1 MDALIRQ
8 HLDAPTARGPREELS
23 QNTLGQL
30 IQTLENL
37 AAEQH
42 QGFRVVH
49 GWRQSLFPD
58 LPLLPINRQLPH
70 SAYQDLSS
78 HLEADA
84 ATLLYLFDNG
94 AEAFTLLGQLVDH
107 PEISVFQQRL
117 PVRACWSFD
126 RAFQQELVSTLEHR
140 VPFHSIPIL
149 DRPERTGL
157 DGRFNGRL
165 IKFLEESL
173 LETRQSLNLITG
185 ILRVQKTISREL
197 DFERLLELIGDTLLE
212 TFHFLL
218 GELEIYDAEEN
229 RLVHQVTWNMN
240 GPGQTLS
247 RNLQILLDVEQE
259 RSLFLAGAPVV
270 MDALRRHPLVLN
282 HRLVEILGLRF
293 AILLPLFAGEEK
305 VGLLKLYYGHPEVI
319 SPTRLAWLEE
329 LSNLMASAILN
340 AREHTRVFELATKDG
355 LTSLHNRRYFEE
367 QFNLELARTRRTGAA
382 LSLLMLDVDLFKNY
396 NDRNGHLA
404 GDDVL
409 VQVARL
415 IKQNIRSVDLIA
427 RYGGEEFIV
436 LLTGA
441 DLGVGRTVAEK
452 IRAAIADFD
461 FPHGEG
467 QPGGR
472 LTVSIGV
479 AELKPTTRSLEDMIR
494 RADAALYQAKEQGRN
509 RVVAAI

>member
-1 MDALIRQ
+1 MDDLIRQ
-8 HLDAPTARGPREELS
+8 HLGERQTSGVREEFS

-30 IQTLENL
+30 IQTLENM
-37 AAEQH
+37 AAE
-42 QGFRVVH
+42 GRDPIRVVY
-49 GWRQSLFPD
+49 GWRDALYPD
-58 LPLLPINRQLPH
+58 LPLLPVNRQLP
-70 SAYQDLSS
+70 SSSYQDLSA
-78 HLEADA
+78 HLGQDA
-84 ATLLYLFDNG
+84 TTLLYLFDDG
-94 AEAFTLLGQLVDH
+94 ASAFSLLGQLVDN

-117 PVRACWSFD
+117 PVRALWSFD
-126 RAFQQELVSTLEHR
+126 RTFQQELLAELER
-140 VPFHSIPIL
+140 RLPFHRLPL
-149 DRPERTGL
+149 DDQPRRNGL
-157 DGRFNGRL
+157 AARFHGRL

-197 DFERLLELIGDTLLE
+197 DFERLLELIGDTLIE
-212 TFHFLL
+212 TFHFQL
-218 GELEIYDAEEN
+218 GELELYDAEES
-229 RLVHQVTWNMN
+229 RLVHQVTWNMDS
-240 GPGQTLS
+240 PGQTLS

-270 MDALRRHPLVLN
+270 LEALRRHPLVLN

-293 AILLPLFAGEEK
+293 AILLPLFAGDEK

-367 QFNLELARTRRTGAA
+367 QFNLELARTRRTGAR
-382 LSLLMLDVDLFKNY
+382 LSLLMLDVDHFKTY

-404 GDDVL
+404 GDEVL

-415 IKQNIRSVDLIA
+415 VKQNIRSVDLIA
-427 RYGGEEFIV
+427 RYGGEEFII

-441 DLGVGRTVAEK
+441 DILVGRTVAEK
-452 IRAAIADFD
+452 IRAAIADHP
-461 FPHGEG
+461 FPHGGG

-479 AELKPTTRSLEDMIR
+479 AEMKSSTRALEEMIR
-494 RADAALYQAKEQGRN
+494 RADAALYRAKEQGRN
-509 RVVAAI
+509 RVQTDG